1 MASPENPQAAAMRHK
16 LAQINERLAIGE
28 LVKVAML
35 LRQNE
40 IISEANYQAAI
51 APVLPS
57 LQTAAQLMM
66 AVLTRINHRPEDF
79 RVFIKS
85 LQTAE
90 LEDLATDLEKQLNA
104 ELQRRE

>member
-1 MASPENPQAAAMRHK
+1 
-16 LAQINERLAIGE
+16 
-28 LVKVAML
+28 
-35 LRQNE
+35 
-40 IISEANYQAAI
+40 
-51 APVLPS
+51 
-57 LQTAAQLMM
+57 MM